1 MLLLKFAIKY
11 LTFNVMGVRLPLFL
25 LELLASC
32 RLASMP
38 ECQTVRAVDFIV
50 SANICSLHLSVCIC
64 LMYCLSDAAVVPP
77 NDLLWISAEYIYHIY
92 IYMYLWCICGKL
104 SHIPTFTLT
113 PTQLTHLIISFSSNN
128 RKYDFPLL
136 KAETRNRTRQLH
148 YTSSAECFY
157 FTLCPSPQC
166 GRNKFNK

>member
-1 MLLLKFAIKY
+1 
-11 LTFNVMGVRLPLFL
+11 MGVRLPLLL

-77 NDLLWISAEYIYHIY
+77 NDLLWISAEYIILYIPYIY
-92 IYMYLWCICGKL
+92 IYVFMVYLW
-104 SHIPTFTLT
+104 
-113 PTQLTHLIISFSSNN
+113 
-128 RKYDFPLL
+128 
-136 KAETRNRTRQLH
+136 
-148 YTSSAECFY
+148 
-157 FTLCPSPQC
+157 
-166 GRNKFNK
+166 